1 MAKTIGYIKWGI
13 IDSNTDKIIE
23 EYFSKDVAEIALRS
37 IMNRRESTGLYV
49 VQIIKTMED
58 KGTGFPG
65 LPKGKKGSN
74 GAPPDNPATSQA
86 LHELQEYFNRG
97 GRNLGSV
104 PMVTAIRGKNPGQPP
119 PGWDGKDDGR
129 QRSPVP
135 AQ

>member
-23 EYFSKDVAEIALRS
+23 EYFSKDVAEISLRS
-37 IMNRRESTGLYV
+37 MMNRRESTGLYV
-49 VQIIKTMED
+49 VQIIKTLED

-74 GAPPDNPATSQA
+74 GAPPDNEVSRESLEA
-86 LHELQEYFNRG
+86 LAAHFNQG
-97 GRNLGSV
+97 KGDGSV
-104 PMVTAIRGKNPGQPP
+104 PMVTAIRGKSSTQRP
-119 PGWDGKDDGR
+119 PGWDEKDDGHH
-129 QRSPVP
+129 RSPVP